1 MPKHLSRP
9 PRTPWAKLNGWLEEI
24 RDFNL
29 ANVPVQSFNTR
40 TTRTSRGTA
49 ITTNRTSPATEPE
62 KIKQYLLIAVH
73 EDHLNCY
80 EMLRDG
86 YGTELVYIAKPHGLR
101 KSPWDNHTVDGEV
114 YEVDDDDSTKR
125 TASTGGATE
134 AQRVVPYYVEGFS
147 VIYAAEIGDSLNLQV
162 ETDPGDPDAI
172 PPIEAT
178 EEEITLVDLNVDGR
192 AWARA

>member
-62 KIKQYLLIAVH
+62 KIKQYVLIAVH

-80 EMLRDG
+80 ELTEQG
-86 YGTELVYIAKPHGLR
+86 LQTELIYIAKPHGLR
-101 KSPWDNHTVDGEV
+101 KTPWHNQTIDGET
-114 YEVDDDDSTKR
+114 YTFDPTDSTKR
-125 TASTGGATE
+125 TAATGGATE
-134 AQRVVPYYVEGFS
+134 AQRVVPYYVESFS
-147 VIYAAEIGDSLNLQV
+147 VIYAAEIGESINLQV
-162 ETDPGDPDAI
+162 ETDPGDPGAI
-172 PPIEAT
+172 PPISPT
-178 EEEITLVDLNVDGR
+178 EEEITLIDLNVDGR